1 MQTLQSD
8 GASNGTLSVSGLKWL
23 EVFDMIVIVLVSPK
37 FWWTIWKKVLDN
49 SIQRRLKGGH

>member
-23 EVFDMIVIVLVSPK
+23 EVFDMIVKFSRFSKVLVDDLEES
-37 FWWTIWKKVLDN
+37 T
-49 SIQRRLKGGH
+49 G